1 MAQMRVKDQDLIVK
15 QVVKKIESNELE
27 LLKSRKDFKLVF
39 KNANRLIEN
48 IKLLQLE
55 YESISKDI
63 EAEKKQL
70 ESLVDKFQ
78 KANGFGNKY
87 STNQGI
93 KLDTG
98 YHSNSDIT
106 CEAVWNLDWDK
117 QSEISTKL
125 RLQTISGDF
134 DVYQLIEDLVNEFS
148 N

>member
-1 MAQMRVKDQDLIVK
+1 MAQMRVKDQDLIVE
-15 QVVKKIESNELE
+15 QVINKIESNELE

-48 IKLLQLE
+48 IKLLQEE
-55 YESISKDI
+55 YKSINRDI
-63 EAEKKQL
+63 KAEKENL
-70 ESLVDKFQ
+70 ESLVDSFQ
-78 KANGFGNKY
+78 KANGFVNDY

-93 KLDTG
+93 KLNTG
-98 YHSNSDIT
+98 YHSDSDIT
-106 CEAVWNLDWDK
+106 CDAVWNLDWDK
-117 QSEISTKL
+117 RSAISTKL